1 MIAQQAQQE
10 RAGRIAELEKKIVV
24 LSAKFWRLPP
34 LSEQEREVFQQ
45 WQLAVQALTEL
56 QEEDAGEEEE
66 NPPCAA

>member
-1 MIAQQAQQE
+1 MIAQQAQQHA
-10 RAGRIAELEKKIVV
+10 RRVAELEKKIVS

-34 LSEQEREVFQQ
+34 LSEAEGEVFQE